1 MYGKEVSL
9 KKLFDLK
16 TDVYCFIN
24 DKCFN
29 AKQEDEILKELDKE
43 RHPYSWEPIV
53 SISEYLLAN
62 GAKLYFKLTEDKG
75 VFVIEKD
82 WNKHLSQ
89 VGRYSP
95 EEGEVL
101 LDEEIDEDIYRNIQQ
116 FIPKYNSIS
125 EVNEELKGKKID
137 LRKTIEKIIT
147 KDIGKAEEYLVE
159 IEDYGND
166 LENNF
171 DFELY
176 SDEYYEKLEELKD
189 EGKWIYIT
197 AVYATTEIA
206 GFDDVYDFEPN
217 LEDDEIEVTGV
228 ESCLGEYDLRVS
240 YDSYVG
246 QIAGDFGIMIQG
258 DEISF
263 QEYCGGMCGMHSSI
277 YPIGNLSEPL
287 NAFAAE
293 LMMDIIEFK
302 D

>member
-1 MYGKEVSL
+1 MYEKEVSL

-16 TDVYCFIN
+16 TEVYCFVN
-24 DKCFN
+24 DKWFN
-29 AKQEDEILKELDKE
+29 AKQEDEILKELGGEKF
-43 RHPYSWEPIV
+43 SVLWEPIV
-53 SISEYLLAN
+53 SISEYALAN
-62 GAKLYFKLTEDKG
+62 GTKLYFKLTEGKG
-75 VFVIEKD
+75 VFVIEEN

-101 LDEEIDEDIYRNIQQ
+101 LDEEIDEDIYRNIQE

-147 KDIGKAEEYLVE
+147 KEIGKSEEYLVE

-166 LENNF
+166 LENKF

-176 SDEYYEKLEELKD
+176 SDEYYERLEELKN

-197 AVYATTEIA
+197 AVYATSEIA
-206 GFDDVYDFEPN
+206 GFDDVYECE
-217 LEDDEIEVTGV
+217 LEDDEIETAGV
-228 ESCLGEYDLRVS
+228 ESCLGKCDLRLNFES
-240 YDSYVG
+240 FVG
-246 QIAGDFGIMIQG
+246 EMDGDFGIMIQN

-263 QEYCGGMCGMHSSI
+263 QYCCGGMFVSI
-277 YPIGNLSEPL
+277 DPIDDLSEPL
-287 NAFAAE
+287 NTFAIE
-293 LMMDIIEFK
+293 LMMNIIEFK

>member
-1 MYGKEVSL
+1 M
-9 KKLFDLK
+9 
-16 TDVYCFIN
+16 IN

-29 AKQEDEILKELDKE
+29 AKQEDEILNELDKE
-43 RHPYSWEPIV
+43 KHSYSWEPIV
-53 SISEYLLAN
+53 SISEKVLDN
-62 GAKLYFKLTEDKG
+62 GGKLYFKLTEDKG
-75 VFVIEKD
+75 VFVIGED
-82 WNKHLSQ
+82 WNKRLSQ
-89 VGRYSP
+89 VGRYTP

-101 LDEEIDEDIYRNIQQ
+101 LDEEIDEDIYRNIQE
-116 FIPKYNSIS
+116 FIPKFNNIS
-125 EVNEELKGKKID
+125 EVDEELKGKKID

-147 KDIGKAEEYLVE
+147 KDIGKAEECLVT
-159 IEDYGND
+159 IEDYGYN
-166 LENNF
+166 LEDKF

-176 SDEYYEKLEELKD
+176 SDEYYEKLEELKN

-206 GFDDVYDFEPN
+206 GFDDVYDFELN

-228 ESCLGEYDLRVS
+228 ESCSGEYDLRVS

-263 QEYCGGMCGMHSSI
+263 KEYCGGMYGIDGPI
-277 YPIGNLSEPL
+277 YPIDDLSEPL
-287 NAFAAE
+287 NALVVE